1 METRHCLQAT
11 GNAALNAGNDSPFE
25 RKLGL
30 LGTQP
35 NMHSVHT
42 MLSEKEGRGVE
53 SGCFVAMAAH
63 AAYACK
69 VSSDCALSEVQE
81 THDATVLDDICWRKL

>member
-11 GNAALNAGNDSPFE
+11 GKAALNAGNDSPCE

-35 NMHSVHT
+35 NLHSLHT
-42 MLSEKEGRGVE
+42 MLSEEEGWGVE
-53 SGCFVAMAAH
+53 SGRFVAMAAH
-63 AAYACK
+63 AGCACED
-69 VSSDCALSEVQE
+69 SSD
-81 THDATVLDDICWRKL
+81 